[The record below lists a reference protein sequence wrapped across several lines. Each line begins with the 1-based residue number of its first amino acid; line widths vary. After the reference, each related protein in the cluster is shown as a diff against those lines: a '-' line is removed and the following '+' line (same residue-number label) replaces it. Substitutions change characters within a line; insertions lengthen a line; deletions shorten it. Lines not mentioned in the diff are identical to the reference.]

1 MPGTIVPDDF
11 ISHELNPIKGWW
23 DGHAVDKVAPVK
35 DGEVILAGRVGHL
48 NLAGEVELGLED
60 NTVGLLA
67 FPSSTDFDVS
77 ADRGNIQSQ
86 NLLTLPVIASF
97 EVQSTEFVVDTY
109 QIGNHLTAA
118 PGTAGADAGKVKKG
132 EPFVDTL
139 VGHVTKGVEQNENRK
154 DILTFWTYYLPISIG
169 GGS

>member
-11 ISHELNPIKGWW
+11 ISHDLNPIKGWW

-35 DGEVILAGRVGHL
+35 EGEVILAGRVSRL

-86 NLLTLPVIASF
+86 NLLTLPVIAPY
-97 EVQSTEFVVDTY
+97 EVQSTEFVADTY
-109 QIGNHLTAA
+109 QVGNHLTAEPA
-118 PGTAGADAGKVKKG
+118 SAGVNAGLVKKG

-139 VGHVTKGVEQNENRK
+139 VGHVTAPVEPNEYRK
-154 DILTFWTYYLPISIG
+154 DILTFWTMYLPIALG